1 MPRVHFV
8 AKARKDNPVAKR
20 GEPYFWWKFK
30 TGGRGGM
37 KRYSVTRPRRSQ
49 LTQSEFLG
57 ALYDLQ
63 DDQLDNCSNADDFR
77 QLASDIRA
85 LGEQQTEKRDA
96 MPESLQDV
104 GAGETLQERA
114 SGCEEWADAVDTIAD
129 NLPEEPS
136 DLDDEAA
143 MAEFEEE
150 HGDSWDNILDAA
162 RAEARDACQL

>member
-8 AKARKDNPVAKR
+8 KKARKDNPVAKR

-49 LTQSEFLG
+49 LTQSEFLA

-63 DDQLDNCSNADDFR
+63 DVQLEECTNADDFR
-77 QLASDIRA
+77 QLAEDIRA
-85 LGEQQTEKRDA
+85 LAEAQDEKLQNMPEALRDA
-96 MPESLQDV
+96 A
-104 GAGETLQERA
+104 AGETLQERKD
-114 SGCEEWADAVDTIAD
+114 GCEEWATEVDRIAD
-129 NLPEEPS
+129 GMPDEPS
-136 DLDDEAA
+136 DLDDTLV

-150 HGDSWDNILDAA
+150 HGRSWDDTLSDAKG
-162 RAEARDACQL
+162 EAMDACQL